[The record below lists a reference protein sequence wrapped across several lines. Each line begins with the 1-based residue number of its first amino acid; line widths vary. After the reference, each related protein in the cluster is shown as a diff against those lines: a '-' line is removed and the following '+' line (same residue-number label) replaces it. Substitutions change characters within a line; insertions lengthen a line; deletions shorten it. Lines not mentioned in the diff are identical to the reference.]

1 MIGAVGAVVGC
12 TLGWLAMLAFNKSG
26 GYDMSSFTSA
36 GEVYAL
42 MGDAFYATIDPASIF
57 QHGLIIVLMAM
68 LASLIPAWQA
78 ANKEPAE
85 ALHYI

>member
-1 MIGAVGAVVGC
+1 V
-12 TLGWLAMLAFNKSG
+12 
-26 GYDMSSFTSA
+26 
-36 GEVYAL
+36 
-42 MGDAFYATIDPASIF
+42 
-57 QHGLIIVLMAM
+57 QQGLIIVVMAM